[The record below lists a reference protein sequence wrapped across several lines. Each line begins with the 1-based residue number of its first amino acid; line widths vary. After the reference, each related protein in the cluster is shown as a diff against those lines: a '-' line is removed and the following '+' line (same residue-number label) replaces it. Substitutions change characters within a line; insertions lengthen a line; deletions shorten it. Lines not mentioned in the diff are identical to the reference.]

1 MVEIEKIMPVTK
13 VKRDFLDI
21 IKTLNEDQST
31 ITVTKN
37 GVPVSVLMT
46 AERYDALMET
56 IEILGDKK
64 VLAKLAK
71 SSDDFKSSRVYKDKE
86 VWKD

>member
-1 MVEIEKIMPVTK
+1 MAEIEKIMAVTK
-13 VKRDFLDI
+13 VKRNFLDI
-21 IKTLNEDQST
+21 LKTMNEDQST

-37 GVPVSVLMT
+37 GEPVSVLMT

-56 IEILGDKK
+56 IEILSDKK
-64 VLAKLAK
+64 ILDELAK
-71 SSDDFKSSRVYKDKE
+71 SSDDFKSGRVYKDKE

>member
-1 MVEIEKIMPVTK
+1 MAEIEKIMPVTK

-21 IKTLNEDQST
+21 LKALNEDQST

-37 GVPVSVLMT
+37 GEPVSVLMT

-64 VLAKLAK
+64 VLDKLAK
-71 SSDDFKSSRVYKDKE
+71 SADDFKSGRVYKDKE

>member
-1 MVEIEKIMPVTK
+1 MFSFVSPGHGSEGQCPFHRGTM
-13 VKRDFLDI
+13 
-21 IKTLNEDQST
+21 NEDQST

-37 GVPVSVLMT
+37 GEPVSVLMT

-56 IEILGDKK
+56 IEILSDKK
-64 VLAKLAK
+64 ILDELAK
-71 SSDDFKSSRVYKDKE
+71 SSDDFKSGRVYKDKE

>member
-1 MVEIEKIMPVTK
+1 MAEIEKIMAVTK
-13 VKRDFLDI
+13 VKRNFLDI
-21 IKTLNEDQST
+21 VKTMNEDQST

-37 GVPVSVLMT
+37 GEPVSVLMT

-56 IEILGDKK
+56 IEILSDKK
-64 VLAKLAK
+64 ILDELAK
-71 SSDDFKSSRVYKDKE
+71 SSDDFKSGRVYKDKE

>member
-21 IKTLNEDQST
+21 LKTMNEDKST

-37 GVPVSVLMT
+37 GEPVSVLMT

-56 IEILGDKK
+56 IEILSDKEI
-64 VLAKLAK
+64 LNKLAQ
-71 SSDDFKSSRVYKDKE
+71 SSDDFKSGRVYKDKD
-86 VWKD
+86 VWKP

>member
-1 MVEIEKIMPVTK
+1 MIEIEKIMPVTR

-21 IKTLNEDQST
+21 LKTMNEDQST
-31 ITVTKN
+31 ITVTRN
-37 GVPVSVLMT
+37 GEPVSVLMT
-46 AERYDALMET
+46 TERYDALMET

-64 VLAKLAK
+64 VLDKLAK
-71 SSDDFKSSRVYKDKE
+71 SSDDFKTGRVFKDKE

>member
-1 MVEIEKIMPVTK
+1 MAEIDKIMAVTK
-13 VKRDFLDI
+13 VKRNFLDI
-21 IKTLNEDQST
+21 VKTMNEDQST

-37 GVPVSVLMT
+37 GEPVSVLMT

-56 IEILGDKK
+56 IEILSDKK
-64 VLAKLAK
+64 ILDELAK
-71 SSDDFKSSRVYKDKE
+71 SSDDFKSGRVYKDKE